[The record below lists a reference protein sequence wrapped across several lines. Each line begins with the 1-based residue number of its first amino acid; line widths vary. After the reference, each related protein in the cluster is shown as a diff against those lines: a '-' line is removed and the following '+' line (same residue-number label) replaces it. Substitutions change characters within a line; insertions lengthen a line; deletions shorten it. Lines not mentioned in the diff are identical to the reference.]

1 MSFLTTSII
10 ISFVVFILAFI
21 LDVRNKDVKLTVE
34 HYCVFLATVRTDR
47 VQTEVCIFARKQKH
61 IEFAISV
68 SNPIGQ
74 TIFFFVSNRMAM
86 FYDVIDGMTNTW
98 AMAVGGFEIEQHS
111 MQLVT

>member
-86 FYDVIDGMTNTW
+86 FYDVIDGMTNT
-98 AMAVGGFEIEQHS
+98 
-111 MQLVT
+111 